1 MIFVQRYTHLSG
13 NLFVRDRTSKL
24 SLKFCIGSFQ
34 IASLFPQRTG
44 SPVKGSEI
52 VKNCAAD
59 SSTSIGREFDSTFR
73 LEFLDGINQ
82 TDYARADQIIHF
94 NAGR

>member
-1 MIFVQRYTHLSG
+1 MIFVQRYTHLASDF
-13 NLFVRDRTSKL
+13 FVRDRSSKL
-24 SLKFCIGSFQ
+24 SLEFCIGAFQ
-34 IASLFPQRTG
+34 IACLFSQRTG

-59 SSTSIGREFDSTFR
+59 SSTSIGREFDSTFG

-82 TDYARADQIIHF
+82 TEELR
-94 NAGR
+94 